1 MFTQLSGDAISPITS
16 AHNTINNEIEGL
28 NALREAL
35 NGPLKEPFEKAISI
49 IQAAKGRVIVTGM
62 GKSGHIARKISATM
76 ASTGTPS
83 FFVHPGEASHGDL
96 GMIRDVDVVLAMSWS
111 GETAEL
117 ASIISYTR
125 RFKVPLIGMSANANS
140 TLGKQSDI
148 HLCLP
153 KVEEAC
159 PHGLAPT
166 TSCILQLA
174 MGDTLSIALLEGHG
188 FTAHDFKIF
197 HPGGSLG
204 ASLQYVRDLM
214 HTGDSLPLIKSNT
227 RMSEVILIMSQKGFG
242 CVGVLDDNGQLAGMV
257 TDGDLRR
264 NLSDDLL
271 TRSVDQV
278 MTKDPKTLSP
288 DILVP
293 TAIEMLNSASIT
305 SIFVVE
311 NKLPVGLLHMHD
323 FLRVGVA

>member
-1 MFTQLSGDAISPITS
+1 MFTQSQGETISPINS

-28 NALREAL
+28 SALRDAL
-35 NGPLKEPFEKAISI
+35 NGPLKAPFQEAISI

-96 GMIRDVDVVLAMSWS
+96 GMIRDMDVVLAMSWS

-125 RFKVPLIGMSANANS
+125 RFKVPLIGMSANPNS

-174 MGDTLSIALLEGHG
+174 LGDTLSIALLEGHG

-204 ASLQYVRDLM
+204 ASLQYVRDIM
-214 HTGDSLPLIKSNT
+214 HTGEALPLIAADT

-242 CVGVLDDNGQLAGMV
+242 CVGVLDDNGHLQGMV

-264 NLSDDLL
+264 NLRDDLL
-271 TRSVDQV
+271 TRPVCDV
-278 MTKDPKTLSP
+278 MTKDPKTLTP

-293 TAIEMLNSASIT
+293 TAIEMLHSAAIM

-311 NKLPVGLLHMHD
+311 DKRPVGLVHMHD
-323 FLRVGVA
+323 FLRAGVA

>member
-1 MFTQLSGDAISPITS
+1 MFTQSPVKSISPVKS

-28 NALREAL
+28 SALRDAL
-35 NGPLKEPFEKAISI
+35 NGPLKEPFQEAIST
-49 IQAAKGRVIVTGM
+49 IQASKGRVIVTGM

-83 FFVHPGEASHGDL
+83 FYVHPGEASHGDL
-96 GMIRDVDVVLAMSWS
+96 GMIRDMDVVLAISWS

-153 KVEEAC
+153 KVKEAC

-174 MGDTLSIALLEGHG
+174 LGDTLSIALLEGHG

-204 ASLQYVRDLM
+204 ASLQYVRDIM
-214 HTGDSLPLIKSNT
+214 HTGDALPLIAADT

-242 CVGVLDDNGQLAGMV
+242 CVGVLDDDGHLQGMV

-271 TRSVDQV
+271 TRPAHEI
-278 MTKDPKTLSP
+278 MTKAPKTLTP

-293 TAIEMLNSASIT
+293 TAIEMLNSAAIM

-311 NKLPVGLLHMHD
+311 ENIPVGLVHMHD
-323 FLRVGVA
+323 FLRAGVA